1 MEFENENENENETK
15 TKTETKTETKTKTAA
30 DGEVDLIAGRAETRR
45 AIRAHKHGVP
55 VQWRW
60 RYGPRPVWWSQ
71 GDGPLLEGLDYRAK
85 PGVRVAYMG
94 LRAEQS
100 ELQFDDERGVYTAV
114 PAPAC
119 DATREHETTRAR
131 RAHRSGHAA
140 AQQWKQTEAGHARI
154 IDLET
159 RLAAAND
166 ALAVADDALAAAD
179 GALAVANAAL
189 DVAYRRGVAG
199 GLDQAKSAI
208 GDALE
213 GDLTAWIRLLAR
225 QPATGKEA

>member
-1 MEFENENENENETK
+1 MEFETKTKTK

-30 DGEVDLIAGRAETRR
+30 DGEVDLIADRAETRR

-71 GDGPLLEGLDYRAK
+71 GDGPLLEGLDYRVK

-119 DATREHETTRAR
+119 DATRKHETTR
-131 RAHRSGHAA
+131 AA

-166 ALAVADDALAAAD
+166 ALAVANDALAAAD

>member
-15 TKTETKTETKTKTAA
+15 TKTKTETKTEAKTAA

-71 GDGPLLEGLDYRAK
+71 GDGPLLEGLDYRVK

-131 RAHRSGHAA
+131 RAHRSGVPVQLNEPYAYRVVAPAISPHAA
-140 AQQWKQTEAGHARI
+140 AQQWKQTEAAHARI

-159 RLAAAND
+159 RSPRPTARSLWPTRRSMWPTGEASPAAWTRPRAP
-166 ALAVADDALAAAD
+166 
-179 GALAVANAAL
+179 
-189 DVAYRRGVAG
+189 
-199 GLDQAKSAI
+199 SAM
-208 GDALE
+208 
-213 GDLTAWIRLLAR
+213 RSK
-225 QPATGKEA
+225 AT